1 MTRGVI
7 HQHLYG
13 LISFLFICLSCQ
25 EKQKSTVNLIDV
37 TFRKEGVLQI
47 YKSTNDSLITSFDIE
62 LAEDD
67 YETQTGL
74 MHRGSMSMNQA
85 MLFIFSDEK
94 IRSFYMKNTL
104 IPLDIIYLNA
114 LKQVINIKKNAIPLD
129 EQSIPSIAP
138 AQYVLEIKGGLS
150 DLLNIEKGDRI
161 SFQKK

>member
-37 TFRKEGVLQI
+37 TFRKQGVLQI

-74 MHRGSMSMNQA
+74 MHRGSMSSNQA

-94 IRSFYMKNTL
+94 IRSFY
-104 IPLDIIYLNA
+104 
-114 LKQVINIKKNAIPLD
+114 IN
-129 EQSIPSIAP
+129 
-138 AQYVLEIKGGLS
+138 
-150 DLLNIEKGDRI
+150 
-161 SFQKK
+161 

>member
-74 MHRGSMSMNQA
+74 MHRGSMSRNQA

-138 AQYVLEIKGGLS
+138 AQYVLEINGGLS

>member
-74 MHRGSMSMNQA
+74 MHRGSMSRNQA

>member
-74 MHRGSMSMNQA
+74 MHRGSMSRNQA

-138 AQYVLEIKGGLS
+138 AQYVLEIKAGLC
-150 DLLNIEKGDRI
+150 D
-161 SFQKK
+161 SFGLTPGQTVNFNKL

>member
-74 MHRGSMSMNQA
+74 MHRGSMSRNQA

-138 AQYVLEIKGGLS
+138 STICFR
-150 DLLNIEKGDRI
+150 N
-161 SFQKK
+161 